1 MVLYVDKISTI
12 NGPAKI
18 VDITILDVV
27 HASIVLNM
35 HPNTKPVL
43 VMLAYIRLNESL
55 GRSC

>member
-1 MVLYVDKISTI
+1 MVLYGDKISTI

-35 HPNTKPVL
+35 HPNRKLVL
-43 VMLAYIRLNESL
+43 VMLA
-55 GRSC
+55 

>member
-43 VMLAYIRLNESL
+43 VMLA
-55 GRSC
+55 